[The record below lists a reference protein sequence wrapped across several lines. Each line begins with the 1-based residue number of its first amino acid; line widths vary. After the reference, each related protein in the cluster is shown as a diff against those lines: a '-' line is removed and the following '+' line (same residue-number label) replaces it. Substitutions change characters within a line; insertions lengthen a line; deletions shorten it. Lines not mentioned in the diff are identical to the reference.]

1 MSDDTDCVFDL
12 KSDTDILAKS
22 TLIVRCVL
30 FILMI
35 SRYFISHRR
44 NMCNEMCKRVFLDVT
59 LTT

>member
-1 MSDDTDCVFDL
+1 MSDDTDGVFDL
-12 KSDTDILAKS
+12 KNDTDILAKS
-22 TLIVRCVL
+22 TLIVHCVL

-35 SRYFISHRR
+35 SRYSISHRR